1 MGKRVIVARGADTV
15 RTCYFFLGYRDDLGR
30 SFPRWTK
37 DRYRARWLD
46 ADEAEVEAKL
56 LATLCQRYDIC
67 AEPLS
72 APSLD

>member
-1 MGKRVIVARGADTV
+1 LGKRVIVARSAEAGRAS
-15 RTCYFFLGYRDDLGR
+15 YFFLGYREDPVR

-46 ADEAEVEAKL
+46 ADEAEVEVAL
-56 LATLCQRYDIC
+56 LATQCASHRIV

-72 APSLD
+72 AEAGE